1 MAQNDIERNSYFNK
15 MNDPLD
21 NIFLDNQ
28 NPLNTAEIS
37 KSIFDS
43 KNNSYNSSQNYKN
56 SKSNLE
62 LENIQGYN
70 YQNANRLV
78 NNNRLNKNNNRNNQ
92 KRAYNKSKGNTTPN
106 RSFLTKSKLSINS
119 KNTSCYKNM
128 KRKNGNNNY
137 NYNYNKSNISNL
149 NKNLRNNSP
158 CVTYNNNFMR
168 KDPNKESIII
178 NKLAEEIEH
187 IKNYCNEL
195 QRQFNNHC
203 IIKNE
208 RKEFDNIKKENI
220 KLTAEVSILKDD
232 VAELMKKFSL
242 INNKIDNI
250 QQENNNLKIQNK
262 HLLDFISIMNNS
274 NNNLDIKRLKSFN
287 MNSNNNNSKNLFS
300 NNSNNES
307 MNIINL
313 INNNNTNIETND
325 KLIKNSSSKILNNNS
340 NYLSNTNYNFNYNKN
355 NNFNSEKIDFSISNS
370 INTNEKL
377 KEEPQDNNYRTINN
391 FKNRND
397 YININ
402 STINENLESKIN
414 KPYQTI
420 EQTKKINNINNTK
433 DNATDIVSLIQSNFN
448 LTNQFKNNTN
458 NNRQNR
464 YLIPKNIE

>member
-28 NPLNTAEIS
+28 NPLNTAEIN

-62 LENIQGYN
+62 LENFQGYN
-70 YQNANRLV
+70 YKNANRLV

-92 KRAYNKSKGNTTPN
+92 KRAYNKSIGNTTPN
-106 RSFLTKSKLSINS
+106 RSFLTKSKLTINS
-119 KNTSCYKNM
+119 KNSSCYKNM
-128 KRKNGNNNY
+128 KRKNSNN

-178 NKLAEEIEH
+178 NKLTEEIEH

-242 INNKIDNI
+242 INNKINNI

-274 NNNLDIKRLKSFN
+274 NNNLDINRLKSFN
-287 MNSNNNNSKNLFS
+287 MKSNNNNSKNLFS

>member
-28 NPLNTAEIS
+28 NPLNTAEIN

-92 KRAYNKSKGNTTPN
+92 KRAYNKSIGNTTPN
-106 RSFLTKSKLSINS
+106 RSFLTKSKLTINS
-119 KNTSCYKNM
+119 KNSSCYKNM
-128 KRKNGNNNY
+128 KRKNSNN

-178 NKLAEEIEH
+178 NKLTEEVEH

-242 INNKIDNI
+242 INNKINNI

-464 YLIPKNIE
+464 YLIPKNID

>member
-28 NPLNTAEIS
+28 NPLNTAEIN

-62 LENIQGYN
+62 LENFQGYN
-70 YQNANRLV
+70 YKNANRLV

-92 KRAYNKSKGNTTPN
+92 KRAYNKSIGNTTPN
-106 RSFLTKSKLSINS
+106 RSFLTKSKLTINS
-119 KNTSCYKNM
+119 KNSSCYKNM
-128 KRKNGNNNY
+128 KRKNSNN

-178 NKLAEEIEH
+178 NKLTEEIEH

-242 INNKIDNI
+242 INNKINNI

-464 YLIPKNIE
+464 YLIPKNID

>member
-28 NPLNTAEIS
+28 NPLNTAEIN

-70 YQNANRLV
+70 YKNANRLI
-78 NNNRLNKNNNRNNQ
+78 NNNKTNKNNNRNNQ
-92 KRAYNKSKGNTTPN
+92 KRAYNKSIGNTTPN

-119 KNTSCYKNM
+119 KNSSCYKNM
-128 KRKNGNNNY
+128 KRKNSTN

-178 NKLAEEIEH
+178 NKLTEEVEH

-370 INTNEKL
+370 INTNEKM

-402 STINENLESKIN
+402 STIKENLESKIN

-420 EQTKKINNINNTK
+420 EQTKKINNIGNTK

-464 YLIPKNIE
+464 YLIPKNID

>member
-28 NPLNTAEIS
+28 NPLNTAEIN

-70 YQNANRLV
+70 YKNANRLI
-78 NNNRLNKNNNRNNQ
+78 NNNKTNKNNNRNNQ
-92 KRAYNKSKGNTTPN
+92 KRAYNKSIGNTTPN

-119 KNTSCYKNM
+119 KNSSCYKNM
-128 KRKNGNNNY
+128 KRKNSTN

-178 NKLAEEIEH
+178 NKLTEEVEH

-262 HLLDFISIMNNS
+262 HLLDFISIMNSS

-377 KEEPQDNNYRTINN
+377 KEETQENNYRTINN

-402 STINENLESKIN
+402 STINENLESKTN

-420 EQTKKINNINNTK
+420 DQTKKINNINNTK
-433 DNATDIVSLIQSNFN
+433 NNATDILSLIQSNLN

-464 YLIPKNIE
+464 YLIPKNID